1 MFSLD
6 TKFLK
11 VLKGDDVISIVTKYK
26 KDKSDK
32 KANIVTELD
41 FIGKFPKVIS
51 EISKILNDQYDN
63 EEKIQSEEN
72 FDNNLLIELYEN
84 FRKKI
89 EKVINFLKQN
99 SIEINTLE
107 DYKNQLNSLINDIK
121 TYNLTINHFT
131 MMKINYHKYFF
142 ENNLYKLEK
151 YSEYLKKWKIY
162 NEKSNQDYTEIFS
175 RIINS
180 ENFKTLYLIAMNSS
194 YVTNFV
200 NEQKLNIMYNQFM
213 KEYVGNIE
221 KYVLYVPLTIG
232 IKAYVTN
239 YFRIAANINSV
250 DIIGTLNNKE
260 KEEIFKSYLLIN
272 FIKESFHF
280 ILRLNKKGSD
290 ENQTLSPKNKKIEE
304 YYEDIGVE
312 IILYIFDTEYIIFIS
327 PNNSKLIND
336 LESWRD
342 KTTNFKVF
350 DRVYLSHGKLV
361 TEKNNNNTK
370 TGLDFNILMDDS
382 NLINYE
388 INYNYSDT
396 IKLCF

>member
-1 MFSLD
+1 
-6 TKFLK
+6 
-11 VLKGDDVISIVTKYK
+11 
-26 KDKSDK
+26 
-32 KANIVTELD
+32 
-41 FIGKFPKVIS
+41 
-51 EISKILNDQYDN
+51 
-63 EEKIQSEEN
+63 
-72 FDNNLLIELYEN
+72 
-84 FRKKI
+84 
-89 EKVINFLKQN
+89 
-99 SIEINTLE
+99 
-107 DYKNQLNSLINDIK
+107 
-121 TYNLTINHFT
+121 
-131 MMKINYHKYFF
+131 
-142 ENNLYKLEK
+142 
-151 YSEYLKKWKIY
+151 
-162 NEKSNQDYTEIFS
+162 
-175 RIINS
+175 
-180 ENFKTLYLIAMNSS
+180 MNSS

-200 NEQKLNIMYNQFM
+200 NEQKLNIMYNKFM
-213 KEYVGNIE
+213 KEYAGNIK

-239 YFRIAANINSV
+239 YFRIAVNINSV

-280 ILRLNKKGSD
+280 ILRLNKKGND
-290 ENQTLSPKNKKIEE
+290 ETQALSPKNKKIEE
-304 YYEDIGVE
+304 YYEDIDVD
-312 IILYIFDTEYIIFIS
+312 IILYIFGTEYITFIS

>member
-221 KYVLYVPLTIG
+221 KYVLYVPLTMG

-239 YFRIAANINSV
+239 YFRIAVNINSV
-250 DIIGTLNNKE
+250 DISGTLNNKE
-260 KEEIFKSYLLIN
+260 REEIFKSYLLIN

-280 ILRLNKKGSD
+280 ILRLNKKGND
-290 ENQTLSPKNKKIEE
+290 ETQALSPKNKKIEE
-304 YYEDIGVE
+304 YYEDIDVD
-312 IILYIFDTEYIIFIS
+312 IILYIFGTEYITFIS

-370 TGLDFNILMDDS
+370 AGLDFNILMDDS